1 MNLKLKKVV
10 KKNVVDYGTPDP
22 ISKGFEYK
30 FQMFTIIKDYKKI
43 FETKNGKNPKQ
54 KQNNVITERHAIA
67 NKYFREIIAK
77 HKTINRLKKLR
88 NKFHDAIIK
97 NNENFLYNI
106 NHMNDI
112 YRIENSQR
120 LHLISPVLDSLYNSK
135 SSSTI
140 GRFNQI
146 KYDDKYDKNNIGINN
161 EVTKT
166 NENEK
171 MIYDYDYIK
180 YKKINTIKNHYFKL
194 KYKDYIRRKTASLNI
209 KNINSIN
216 KEKNYDK
223 GINEP
228 LKIKNNENEKVK
240 IKESIS
246 QNNSDFF
253 QVSEFNDY
261 KTIKQLKTKY
271 HFYHKDK
278 VEIEDINTRY
288 FLMLRNILKNN
299 PGVKLIKDSKESHRT
314 VRKIKTGY
322 ILKKLKK
329 KA

>member
-30 FQMFTIIKDYKKI
+30 FQMFSIIKDYKKI
-43 FETKNGKNPKQ
+43 FEKKSGKSPNQ
-54 KQNNVITERHAIA
+54 KHNNVITERRSVAD
-67 NKYFREIIAK
+67 KYFREIIAK
-77 HKTINRLKKLR
+77 HKTINRLKNLR
-88 NKFHDAIIK
+88 NKFHNAIIK

-135 SSSTI
+135 SNSTI

-146 KYDDKYDKNNIGINN
+146 KYDDKFDKNNIGINN
-161 EVTKT
+161 EITKT

-180 YKKINTIKNHYFKL
+180 YKKINNIKNHYFKL
-194 KYKDYIRRKTASLNI
+194 KYKDYVRRKTASLNI

-216 KEKNYDK
+216 KDKNSDK
-223 GINEP
+223 GIKEP
-228 LKIKNNENEKVK
+228 LKIKDLENVKVK
-240 IKESIS
+240 IKESRS
-246 QNNSDFF
+246 QNSSDFF
-253 QVSEFNDY
+253 QISEFNDY
-261 KTIKQLKTKY
+261 KTMKQLKTKY
-271 HFYHKDK
+271 HFYHKNK

-299 PGVKLIKDSKESHRT
+299 PGVKLIKDTKESQKI
-314 VRKIKTGY
+314 VKKIKTRY
-322 ILKKLKK
+322 ILRKYKK
-329 KA
+329 